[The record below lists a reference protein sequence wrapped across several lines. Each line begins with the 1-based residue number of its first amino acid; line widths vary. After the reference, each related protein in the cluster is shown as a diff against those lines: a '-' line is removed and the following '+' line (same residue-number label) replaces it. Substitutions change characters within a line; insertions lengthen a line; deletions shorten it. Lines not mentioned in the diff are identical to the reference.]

1 MRGTWSLF
9 FRGNAADMERLSAGV
24 DGLADDVRYQ
34 AVWPSWKNAEFRYSD
49 GIVTRIA
56 SQPCT
61 GAIGGVRE
69 VMEVFHQYAPQTEAA
84 KFKYDRQC
92 EKGLDY
98 LREAAKIEGYMN
110 DSVAAQFDILAG
122 MLKHDLNRDLDFN
135 KDEIIKILDT
145 EITSRYYS
153 DSDMIRRSIRDD
165 KALDEAVAVL
175 LDPEKYNKILSP
187 IKK

>member
-56 SQPCT
+56 SQHRD
-61 GAIGGVRE
+61 GGIDGLRE

-84 KFKYDRQC
+84 CR
-92 EKGLDY
+92 L
-98 LREAAKIEGYMN
+98 
-110 DSVAAQFDILAG
+110 LAG
-122 MLKHDLNRDLDFN
+122 DAGREFC
-135 KDEIIKILDT
+135 
-145 EITSRYYS
+145 
-153 DSDMIRRSIRDD
+153 SI
-165 KALDEAVAVL
+165 
-175 LDPEKYNKILSP
+175 
-187 IKK
+187 